1 MKKLFFPLLTL
12 VCMGTIISCK
22 KELVQNEVPGA
33 SSETVS
39 SDDKSTAAS
48 NTHFGALVDARSSD
62 DRITVIKKLGAEY
75 ARVAVFLK
83 EFKGKS
89 GMMDKCAKNGIK
101 VLLNLN
107 YAQVRNKKPNPFPKD
122 MVTYKKLL
130 QSVLSKYKP
139 EVAVIEN
146 EPTTGIFHS
155 GPIEDYITMLAV
167 AVDVCHANG
176 VKVADGAIH
185 VGYVQDIM
193 NGGRLSGKTLD
204 VQKLITA
211 YKTLDLDYVNIH
223 TAGDGNSYPSGVLE
237 KVADYVRGA
246 TGKPVMSN
254 EFSVH
259 SSSTSL
265 IKSMING
272 FKAGNYVY
280 AIVRSG
286 NSSSGAEPLHKGTN
300 LLPNGVAFRDDI
312 Q

>member
-12 VCMGTIISCK
+12 ICMGGTISCK
-22 KELVQNEVPGA
+22 KELVQNEVSAINPE
-33 SSETVS
+33 SVS
-39 SDDKSTAAS
+39 SDDKATVAT

-62 DRITVIKKLGAEY
+62 DRITVTKKLGAEC
-75 ARVAVFLK
+75 ARVAIFLK
-83 EFKGKS
+83 DFNGKS
-89 GMMDKCAKNGIK
+89 GMMDKCAKNGLK

-130 QSVLSKYKP
+130 QAVLSKYKP

-146 EPTTGIFHS
+146 EPTTAIFHS
-155 GPIEDYITMLAV
+155 GPIEDYITMLKV

-185 VGYVQDIM
+185 VPYVQNIM

-211 YKTLDLDYVNIH
+211 YKTINLDYVNIH
-223 TAGDGNSYPSGVLE
+223 TAGDGSSYPSGVLE

-259 SSSTSL
+259 STSTSL
-265 IKSMING
+265 VTSMIKG

-280 AIVRSG
+280 AVVRSG

-300 LLPNGVAFRDDI
+300 LLPNGIAFRDDI